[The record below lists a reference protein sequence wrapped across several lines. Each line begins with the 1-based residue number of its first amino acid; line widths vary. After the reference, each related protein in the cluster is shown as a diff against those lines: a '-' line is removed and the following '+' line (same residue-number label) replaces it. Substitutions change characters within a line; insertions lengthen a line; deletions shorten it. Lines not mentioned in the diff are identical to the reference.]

1 MIEVGK
7 ACFQGIIFVLL
18 FSLRLML
25 WIFSAIETFL
35 YPADIIFRWLAYLF
49 LVISVAWILLAFY
62 FGDLSWNS
70 FGIGFLIYITIGS
83 ALNDYVELHFKSK
96 FKHLF

>member
-18 FSLRLML
+18 FSLRCIL
-25 WIFSAIETFL
+25 WIVSAIDNFL
-35 YPADIIFRWLAYLF
+35 HPADIIFRWLAYLS
-49 LVISVAWILLAFY
+49 LVILNALIFLAFY

-70 FGIGFLIYITIGS
+70 LAIGFFIYIMIGLI
-83 ALNDYVELHFKSK
+83 LNDYVELHLKSK